1 MEIVIAQLVKQFE
14 DGTLTRRQLIQSL
27 AVAAFAAAGATA
39 SGAEAPAKTA
49 QAAQGGGFRTMNF
62 DHLSYDVTDYR
73 RTRDFYA
80 GLMGMIV
87 ANDNGKDACEL
98 HFGDARGV
106 GVRDRTMMSI
116 QNAASAR
123 VDHLAFKIDNW
134 DTDRVRAELE
144 RRGIKARL
152 ARGGALDTPNYVSL
166 TVQDP
171 DGLGVQISGIAR
183 PGDSAYPRP

>member
-1 MEIVIAQLVKQFE
+1 MESVIAQLLAQFE
-14 DGTLTRRQLIQSL
+14 NGTLTRRQLIQGIATVAL
-27 AVAAFAAAGATA
+27 AAGGATA
-39 SGAEAPAKTA
+39 GA
-49 QAAQGGGFRTMNF
+49 QAGAFRTTNL

-80 GLMGMIV
+80 GLMGMTV

-116 QNAASAR
+116 RTRPAAR
-123 VDHLAFKIDNW
+123 VDHIAFRITDW

-144 RRGIKARL
+144 RRGLKGQL

-166 TVQDP
+166 TVPDP
-171 DGLGVQISGIAR
+171 DGFGVQISGIDAR
-183 PGDSAYPRP
+183 

>member
-1 MEIVIAQLVKQFE
+1 METVIAQLLNQFE
-14 DGTLTRRQLIQSL
+14 NGRLTRRQLIQGL
-27 AVAAFAAAGATA
+27 AAAAFAAGGVTA
-39 SGAEAPAKTA
+39 
-49 QAAQGGGFRTMNF
+49 AAQDGAFRTTSL

-80 GLMGMIV
+80 GLMGMTV

-116 QNAASAR
+116 RTRPAAR
-123 VDHLAFKIDNW
+123 VDHIAFRIADW
-134 DTDRVRAELE
+134 DTERVRTELE
-144 RRGIKARL
+144 RRGIKGQL

-166 TVQDP
+166 TVPDP
-171 DGLGVQISGIAR
+171 DGTGVQISGIDAR
-183 PGDSAYPRP
+183 